1 MSLHD
6 QLINELK
13 KLYPDVPKYELEKI
27 VDSEFRVIQNT
38 VSNKECKVI
47 NCIYLGKFYP
57 TGFRKRLEI
66 QNKLREDGNTDL

>member
-13 KLYPDVPKYELEKI
+13 KLHPDVPRLELEKI
-27 VDSEFRVIQNT
+27 VDSEFRLIQNT
-38 VSNKECKVI
+38 VSSKQCKVI
-47 NCIYLGKFYP
+47 SCIHLGKFYP

-66 QNKLREDGNTDL
+66 QNKLREDESNK